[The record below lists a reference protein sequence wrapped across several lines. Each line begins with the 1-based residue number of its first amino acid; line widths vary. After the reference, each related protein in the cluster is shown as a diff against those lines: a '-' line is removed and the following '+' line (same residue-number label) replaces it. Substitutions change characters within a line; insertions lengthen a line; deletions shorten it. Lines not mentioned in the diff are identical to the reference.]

1 MYKSKRLHTKLLVL
15 KNKLRSCGYINS
27 ICFLF
32 YFLKN
37 RISLCSP
44 GCLELTISTY
54 RVLKLQ
60 VHATVPVAML
70 YSNNPKEILRTVNI
84 CSCIKKNKNF
94 RNTFDQGTEN
104 LYTEGHK
111 IVLEGTW
118 NISYTWTGRYVR
130 YVDTRIPKWSANCCN
145 PCQYEVFHNAK
156 LTLKFIWNFN
166 LKWPRK
172 IQKRGKI

>member
-37 RISLCSP
+37 RISPCSP

-54 RVLKLQ
+54 RVLELQ
-60 VHATVPVAML
+60 VYATVPVAML
-70 YSNNPKEILRTVNI
+70 YSNNPKEILRAVNI

-94 RNTFDQGTEN
+94 RNIFDQLTES

-111 IVLEGTW
+111 IALKGTW
-118 NISYTWTGRYVR
+118 NISCTWTGRCVR
-130 YVDTRIPKWSANCCN
+130 YLDTSIP
-145 PCQYEVFHNAK
+145 E
-156 LTLKFIWNFN
+156 
-166 LKWPRK
+166 
-172 IQKRGKI
+172 